1 MEKQI
6 DKNSKRT
13 LAIRVVLNSRIE
25 RIRNKRDAGVDGVEE
40 MRQGM

>member
-13 LAIRVVLNSRIE
+13 LAIRVVLNSRME
-25 RIRNKRDAGVDGVEE
+25 RIRNKRE
-40 MRQGM
+40 MLVWMVVKR

>member
-13 LAIRVVLNSRIE
+13 LAIRVVLNSRVE
-25 RIRNKRDAGVDGVEE
+25 RIMNKRE
-40 MRQGM
+40 MLVWMALQK

>member
-13 LAIRVVLNSRIE
+13 LAIRVVSNSRME
-25 RIRNKRDAGVDGVEE
+25 RIRNKRE
-40 MRQGM
+40 MLVWMALKR

>member
-13 LAIRVVLNSRIE
+13 LAIRVVLNSRME
-25 RIRNKRDAGVDGVEE
+25 KIRNKRE
-40 MRQGM
+40 MLVWMALKR

>member
-13 LAIRVVLNSRIE
+13 LAIRVVLNSRVE
-25 RIRNKRDAGVDGVEE
+25 RIMNKRE
-40 MRQGM
+40 MLVWMVLQK

>member
-13 LAIRVVLNSRIE
+13 LAIRVVLNSRME
-25 RIRNKRDAGVDGVEE
+25 RIRNKRE
-40 MRQGM
+40 MLVWMVLKR

>member
-13 LAIRVVLNSRIE
+13 LAIKVVLNSRME
-25 RIRNKRDAGVDGVEE
+25 RIRNKRE
-40 MRQGM
+40 MLVWMALKR

>member
-13 LAIRVVLNSRIE
+13 LAIRVVLNSRME
-25 RIRNKRDAGVDGVEE
+25 RIRNKRE
-40 MRQGM
+40 MLVWMALKR

>member
-25 RIRNKRDAGVDGVEE
+25 RIRNKRE
-40 MRQGM
+40 MLVWMVLKR

>member
-13 LAIRVVLNSRIE
+13 LAIRVVLNSRVG
-25 RIRNKRDAGVDGVEE
+25 RIMNKRE
-40 MRQGM
+40 MLVWMALQK